1 MSAWRLAPSVIVA
14 GCSATQ
20 SVSNSANEIRG
31 EARLLAK
38 HGSET
43 GDQVVV
49 DKAERI
55 YRLAADI
62 HDQLPGLEDKV
73 PAWMEML
80 MWGAVA
86 VISVAVVVF
95 LWQTGLGSAIRIGIG
110 WLPRRKVSQAELAL
124 DTLDESRPESDRE
137 LVAALRSQ
145 DPVFDAA
152 FRKAQQRRK
161 KDA

>member
-1 MSAWRLAPSVIVA
+1 MSAWRLAPSVLAA

-20 SVSNSANEIRG
+20 SVSNSANEIRS
-31 EARLLAK
+31 EARLLAT
-38 HGSET
+38 HGTET
-43 GDQVVV
+43 GDAVVV
-49 DKAERI
+49 AKAERI
-55 YRLAADI
+55 YALAANI
-62 HDQLPGLEDKV
+62 HDRLPGLEDKT

-80 MWGAVA
+80 MWGAIA
-86 VISVAVVVF
+86 VISVTVVVF
-95 LWQTGLGSAIRIGIG
+95 LWQTGLGSAIRIAIG
-110 WLPRRKVSQAELAL
+110 WLPRRKMAQAELAL
-124 DTLDESRPESDRE
+124 DTLDESRPESERE